1 MIKKLRIMK
10 GTNKKKILALTFIF
24 SSLLVLASTQ
34 FPPWDVP
41 AEANDLENPIT
52 VDKKNLDAG
61 KTFFDLSCK
70 ACHGATGL
78 GDGAVPSGDFT
89 TKAFTAQT
97 DGAIFWKI
105 QQGRGLMPSFKAM
118 PETSLWQAII
128 YIRTLATPQEVVAM
142 KNASIVIEFD
152 ESNNKKLV
160 TAKVYEILENGEQTP
175 AKEVRVN
182 FFIKRYFADMLI
194 GGSNNYTDEN
204 GNVSIS
210 FPEGVPGKEGKLQ
223 VMAKLDDSGFNPAV
237 LTEEVAWGVEKAAYW
252 NDNRQL
258 WKNNDFVPLWL
269 LITFFGVIG
278 GILIAILY
286 VLLQVVKIRKLGVG
300 R

>member
-1 MIKKLRIMK
+1 MI
-10 GTNKKKILALTFIF
+10 GTNKKNILALTFIF

-41 AEANDLENPIT
+41 VEANDLENPIT

-61 KTFFDLSCK
+61 KAFFDLSCK

-89 TKAFTAQT
+89 TKAFTGQT

-105 QQGRGLMPSFKAM
+105 QQGRGLMPSFKAVQ
-118 PETSLWQAII
+118 ETSLWQAIT
-128 YIRTLATPQEVVAM
+128 YIRTLAAPQEIVAM
-142 KNASIVIEFD
+142 KNATIVIEFD
-152 ESNNKKLV
+152 ESNSKKLI
-160 TAKVYEILENGEQTP
+160 TAKVYETLENGEQAP
-175 AKEVRVN
+175 AKEVKVN

-194 GGSNNYTDEN
+194 GGSNNYTDDN
-204 GNVSIS
+204 GSVSIS

-223 VMAKLDDSGFNPAV
+223 VMAKLDDSGFNPAG

-252 NDNRQL
+252 NDDRQL

-269 LITFFGVIG
+269 LISFFGVIG